1 MKKVSQI
8 PSSAPYAFPHNST
21 FSPKTTAL
29 LIIDMQNDFLSPGGY
44 LSSQSYSL
52 ERFQALIPRLRS
64 LLSTFRLANFPIY
77 HTREGHMPS
86 MSTVSTRELHRSSVN
101 GARIGDPGPMG
112 RFLIRGE
119 KGHEI
124 IDELKPQEGEVVIDK
139 PGRGAF
145 THTELDAS
153 LRARGIVNLVVC
165 GVTADAC
172 VSSTVREASDRGYDV
187 CALEDGVESVSE
199 ELKRWA
205 LEAIK
210 IEGGLFGVTC
220 GCGRM
225 EEAVRTWIEN
235 SKGGLEDN
243 VVVSDR

>member
-1 MKKVSQI
+1 MPQTTQI
-8 PSSAPYAFPHNST
+8 PSSIPYPFPHNST
-21 FSPKTTAL
+21 FSPQTTAL
-29 LIIDMQNDFLSPGGY
+29 LIIDMQADFLSPGGY

-52 ERFQALIPRLRS
+52 DRFQALIPRLQS
-64 LLSTFRLANFPIY
+64 LLSTFRAANFPIY

-86 MSTVSTRELHRSSVN
+86 MSTVSSRELHRSSVN
-101 GARIGDPGPMG
+101 GARIGDQGPMG

-124 IDELKPQEGEVVIDK
+124 IDELKPREGEVVIDK

-187 CALEDGVESVSE
+187 CVLEDGVESVSE

-205 LEAIK
+205 LEAVRV
-210 IEGGLFGVTC
+210 EGGLFGVTC
-220 GCGRM
+220 RCGSM
-225 EEAVRTWIEN
+225 DEAVETWIDD
-235 SKGGLEDN
+235 KDGHLGGN
-243 VVVSDR
+243 VEVSDR